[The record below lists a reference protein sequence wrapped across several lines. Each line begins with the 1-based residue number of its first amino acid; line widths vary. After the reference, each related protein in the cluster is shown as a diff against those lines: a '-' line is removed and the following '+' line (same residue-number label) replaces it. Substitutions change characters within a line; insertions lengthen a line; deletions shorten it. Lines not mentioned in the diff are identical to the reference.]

1 MCYVLRNF
9 APLNCVRKTFVM
21 EHDFLNIIEQYEA
34 NPYFRIF
41 LVFAAVVLICGF
53 YIGILHFISC
63 WLPNL
68 ARFIKRIKK

>member
-1 MCYVLRNF
+1 MLLILLIMEQYNF
-9 APLNCVRKTFVM
+9 NT
-21 EHDFLNIIEQYEA
+21 IIEQYEA
-34 NPYFRIF
+34 NPYFQFF

-68 ARFIKRIKK
+68 ARFIKRIKNKFN

>member
-1 MCYVLRNF
+1 MLLILLIMEQYNF
-9 APLNCVRKTFVM
+9 NT
-21 EHDFLNIIEQYEA
+21 IIEQYEA
-34 NPYFRIF
+34 NPYFQIF